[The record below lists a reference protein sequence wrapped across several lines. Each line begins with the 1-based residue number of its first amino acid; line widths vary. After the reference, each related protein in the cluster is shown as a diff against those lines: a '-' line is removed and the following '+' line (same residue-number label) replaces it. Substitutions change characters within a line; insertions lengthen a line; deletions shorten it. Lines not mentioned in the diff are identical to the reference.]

1 MVLTKE
7 KLELQVTEL
16 QKQYNE
22 LVNSLGNN
30 VMNYIIQYQSQMT
43 QIRAKIDLVHNQ
55 IGELVKEE
63 QKLKKEQESKNKTE
77 VKKK

>member
-16 QKQYNE
+16 QKQYNG

-43 QIRAKIDLVHNQ
+43 QIKAKIDLVHNQ

-63 QKLKKEQESKNKTE
+63 QKAKKEMESKNKQE
-77 VKKK
+77 VKK

>member
-16 QKQYNE
+16 QKQYNG

-43 QIRAKIDLVHNQ
+43 QIKAKIDLVHNQ